1 MKEALALAGLVFGIA
16 SFTRLAGRRRRP
28 AGPRLW
34 PLRAPET
41 RTSSP
46 VGDVS

>member
-34 PLRAPET
+34 PLRAPEHAHFI
-41 RTSSP
+41 P
-46 VGDVS
+46 GG